1 MTPAT
6 TRFLPTAF
14 LELYEQAPERLLF
27 TFVDDEGR
35 DQERLTVAGLAAR
48 ADAVARA
55 LPGWGV
61 RPGDRA
67 LLVHPPSLD
76 FVGAFLGCLAAGVLP
91 VPVCPPDP
99 RRAQGV
105 AAFARLAADCEAAVV
120 LTNGEYERARKLG
133 TVAAVFSRQT
143 VRWPDLPWR
152 RTDRGLSDGPPE
164 LDWRL
169 PGDPAAPAFLQYTSG
184 STSDPRGV
192 VITHGNLAAETAAN
206 ATDLGLGAGSRGV
219 SWVPHFHDLGLIS
232 VISSTIAGNADTWL
246 MSPLSFLR
254 RPALWLETASRVGA
268 TSTAAPNFAFDLVV
282 RKTTPQQRAALD
294 LSPLRVVLS
303 AGEPV
308 RPGTV
313 DGFLAAFA
321 PAGLAP
327 EAFYPAYGLAECTV
341 SVTMGGRTRLRL
353 AKQALARGEAVPV
366 GDDAPDD
373 AVELVGCGTVTKRDA
388 RVRIVD
394 PTTRLPCA
402 PGRIGEIWV
411 DSATKAPGY
420 YGRDAESDEVFRAR
434 VEGDDDPRSY
444 LRTGDLGFFHDQELF
459 VTGRH
464 KDLMIVH
471 GRNLYPQDVEESAQ
485 QAHELIRPG
494 CVAAFALPARD
505 GARDDRV
512 VLLVEIKQGKP
523 DADQQRDVV
532 RAVRQRVQDDHDVV
546 VHTVVV
552 GRPGTVRKTTS
563 GKVRR
568 AACRQAFESGAV
580 QRAATTLT
588 VSDLRGAGEPLPTR
602 PGQGAQ
608 R

>member
-1 MTPAT
+1 MTTTPAIWQS
-6 TRFLPTAF
+6 LPAAF
-14 LELYEQAPERLLF
+14 LQMYEQTPERPLF

-35 DQERLTVAGLAAR
+35 DREQLTVAGLAAR
-48 ADAVARA
+48 ANAVARA

-61 RPGDRA
+61 GPGDRA
-67 LLVHPPSLD
+67 LLVYPPSLD

-91 VPVCPPDP
+91 VPVAPPDP
-99 RRAQGV
+99 RQARQRAALV
-105 AAFARLAADCEAAVV
+105 RLAGDCGAAVI

-133 TVAAVFSRQT
+133 NVAAVFSRDT
-143 VRWPDLPWR
+143 VPWPDLPWR
-152 RTDRGLSDGPPE
+152 RTDRALPAGPPQ

-169 PGDPAAPAFLQYTSG
+169 PEEPAAPAFLQYTSG
-184 STSDPRGV
+184 STNDPRGV
-192 VITHGNLAAETAAN
+192 VITHGNLSAETRAN
-206 ATDLGLGAGSRGV
+206 AVDLGLGPGSRAV

-246 MSPLSFLR
+246 MSPLSFLH

-294 LSPLRVVLS
+294 LRALRVVLS

-313 DGFLAAFA
+313 DGFLEAFA

-327 EAFYPAYGLAECTV
+327 EAFCPAYGLAECTV

-353 AKQALARGEAVPV
+353 AKQGLARGEAVAVDGP
-366 GDDAPDD
+366 GD
-373 AVELVGCGTVTKRDA
+373 AVELVGCGTVTKEES

-394 PTTRLPCA
+394 PATRTPCA

-411 DSATKAPGY
+411 DSATKARGY
-420 YGRDAESDEVFRAR
+420 HGRDAESDEVFRAR

-444 LRTGDLGFFHDQELF
+444 LRTGDLGFFHGRELF

-485 QAHELIRPG
+485 QAHPLIRPG
-494 CVAAFALPARD
+494 CVAAFALPAQD
-505 GARDDRV
+505 GVGEDRV
-512 VLLVEIKQGKP
+512 VLLVEIRQGKP
-523 DADQQRDVV
+523 DAELQREVV
-532 RAVRQRVQDDHDVV
+532 LAVRRHVQDDHAVV
-546 VHTVVV
+546 CHTVVL
-552 GRPGTVRKTTS
+552 GRPGTVQKTTS

-568 AACRQAFESGAV
+568 GACREAFRSGAV

-588 VSDLRGAGEPLPTR
+588 VSELRTAHTPEPTQS
-602 PGQGAQ
+602 GQGAQ